1 MKVLAELD
9 VDIINVHAAGG
20 EKMMSAAREGLEQGT
35 KAGKSRPTLI
45 AVTQLTST
53 DQQMMESQLLIERP
67 LEDVVRSYAASAKR
81 SGVDGVV
88 CSAKEVPLIQKECG
102 EAFYTVCPGI
112 RRKEDQAGD
121 QKRIVTPAEA
131 RELGSW
137 GIVVGRSITSA
148 DKPFEV
154 YQAMKKEWEGK

>member
-1 MKVLAELD
+1 M
-9 VDIINVHAAGG
+9 
-20 EKMMSAAREGLEQGT
+20 
-35 KAGKSRPTLI
+35 
-45 AVTQLTST
+45 
-53 DQQMMESQLLIERP
+53 
-67 LEDVVRSYAASAKR
+67 VRT
-81 SGVDGVV
+81 
-88 CSAKEVPLIQKECG
+88 
-102 EAFYTVCPGI
+102 FYTVCPGI